1 MLCLQ
6 EDEISILDQDVAT
19 INEEI
24 CVAEEEAKQAR
35 EEVAKVESSIAA
47 IQERINQQIGEV
59 ESLNVSG
66 ASGGGGEGGSTFSVA
81 CDSSLKFNSGLH
93 VQFPVLLNPSRVT
106 GIALICTYIM
116 CVCACTHCAAAVVLS
131 CRL

>member
-24 CVAEEEAKQAR
+24 CVVEEEAKQAR

-59 ESLNVSG
+59 ESLAVSG
-66 ASGGGGEGGSTFSVA
+66 ASGGGGEGGLL
-81 CDSSLKFNSGLH
+81 SLWPVILH
-93 VQFPVLLNPSRVT
+93 LSLTVGWMCNFPF
-106 GIALICTYIM
+106 Y
-116 CVCACTHCAAAVVLS
+116 
-131 CRL
+131 

>member
-24 CVAEEEAKQAR
+24 CVVEEEAKQAR

-66 ASGGGGEGGSTFSVA
+66 ARRGGGVYFL
-81 CDSSLKFNSGLH
+81 CGL
-93 VQFPVLLNPSRVT
+93 
-106 GIALICTYIM
+106 
-116 CVCACTHCAAAVVLS
+116 
-131 CRL
+131 